1 MSCWM
6 ILMSWAFMMS
16 RGLGCEV
23 SWGEWVGVEKYTIFV
38 MFDENFFD
46 TLLCSFCV
54 L

>member
-23 SWGEWVGVEKYTIFV
+23 SWGEWGVEKYTIFV
-38 MFDENFFD
+38 LFDENFFD